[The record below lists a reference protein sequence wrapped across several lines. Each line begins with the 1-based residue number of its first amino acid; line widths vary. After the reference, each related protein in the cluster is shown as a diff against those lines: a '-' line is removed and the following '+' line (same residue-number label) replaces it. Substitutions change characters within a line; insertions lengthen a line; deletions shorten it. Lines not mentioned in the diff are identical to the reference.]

1 MIDTEVITRKIEQQI
16 AETVN
21 DHVYGVL
28 TSTEWSKPLEERVI
42 KYAQD
47 RILGKFNNASAVP
60 ELVAVIK
67 TSVKELFDQGLVP
80 SIGQFI
86 DQTAIRLAVDQA
98 VENTITD
105 TMDTLGKD
113 PVWLIKIQN
122 MINQTVVQRTLAGL
136 NSIDVSEVIRNRVD
150 EQFQTIKQQILPGIQ
165 DQATGTELTV
175 LDGNVVIE
183 NQFTTKNLTVVQDTI
198 VNNLVVK
205 GDINTDNRSWQPLA
219 NVVAEKV
226 LLKIDDTRQA
236 NLVAAVTTKI
246 QENGIDLS
254 TVKIDG
260 QLLVN
265 GNALASTITQTNIQK
280 VGLLKTLQV
289 QGETA
294 LCDTL
299 HITNKRLG
307 VNTDKPEMALSIW
320 DEEVSIIAGKS
331 GINRAYLGTS
341 RLQNL
346 ALGVNREAQIEID
359 IDGLTTIKKLRI
371 DRFKIGFAETVPNH
385 SGNKGDLIFNTN
397 HKSDHVFA
405 WVCLGAFRWQ
415 TLKSA

>member
-1 MIDTEVITRKIEQQI
+1 MIDTEALTKAVHQQI
-16 AETVN
+16 NTAI
-21 DHVYGVL
+21 
-28 TSTEWSKPLEERVI
+28 TEQVMQVMTGDAWLAPLEERVI

-47 RILGKFNNASAVP
+47 RILGKFSNASAVP

-86 DQTAIRLAVDQA
+86 DQTAIRQAVDQA

-105 TMDTLGKD
+105 TMNTLEKD
-113 PVWLIKIQN
+113 PVWLTKIQN

-136 NSIDVSEVIRNRVD
+136 NSIDVSEVIRQRVD

-175 LDGNVVIE
+175 LDGNVVVE
-183 NQFTTKNLTVVQDTI
+183 NQFTTKNLTVVRDTT

-219 NVVAEKV
+219 NAVAEKV

-280 VGLLKTLQV
+280 LGLLKDLQV

-294 LCDTL
+294 LCNTL
-299 HITNKRLG
+299 YIVNKRLG
-307 VNTDKPEMALSIW
+307 VNTDKPETALSIW

-331 GINRAYLGTS
+331 GANRAYLGTS

-346 ALGVNREAQIEID
+346 ALGVNREAQIEVD

-371 DRFKIGFAETVPNH
+371 DRFKIGFAETVPNY

-397 HKSDHVFA
+397 HKTDHVFA